1 MFRIKL
7 DYSFTHDGSGAAPHL
22 DNALFTLLRAIRAS
36 GSISQSAKTLGL
48 SYRHVWG
55 ELKRWESALGHTLI
69 EWVKGKRAR
78 LSPFGE
84 KLLWAEERA
93 RARIGPQVQSL
104 AAEMERAFAVA
115 FDAHTHVLPVCASH
129 DLALPLLRDDLA
141 AQGVHL
147 DLRYAGSLDAL
158 AALTAGRALLAGFHV
173 SDDHPAGSLTARA
186 FKRALTPGTHK
197 LIDFARRRQGLIVPP
212 GNPQQLAGLA
222 DLVPSPAR
230 AAVRRPAQGAT
241 RNQAASGSRTVRFIN
256 RQRGSGTRVEFDQLL
271 AAAQID
277 PAAINGYGNE
287 ETTHLAVAAAVAA
300 GAADAGFGIE
310 AAALHY
316 GLGFVPLATEHYY
329 LVCLKETLDH
339 PVVKTLVAHLSST
352 PWRAR
357 IAALPGYALD
367 APGNIVKLTE
377 ALPWYRWRRPKV

>member
-7 DYSFTHDGSGAAPHL
+7 DYSFTYDGSGAAPHL
-22 DNALFTLLRAIRAS
+22 DNALFTLLRAIRES
-36 GSISQSAKTLGL
+36 GSISQSAKMLGL

-55 ELKRWESALGHTLI
+55 ELKRWESALGQTLI
-69 EWVKGKRAR
+69 EWVKGRRAR

-93 RARIGPQVQSL
+93 RARISPQVQSL
-104 AAEMERAFAVA
+104 AAEMERAFALA
-115 FDAHTHVLPVCASH
+115 FDQHTHVLPVCASH
-129 DLALPLLRDDLA
+129 DLALPLLRDGLA

-173 SDDHPAGSLTARA
+173 NDDHPAGSLTARA

-212 GNPQQLAGLA
+212 GNPLRLATLA
-222 DLVPSPAR
+222 DL
-230 AAVRRPAQGAT
+230 T
-241 RNQAASGSRTVRFIN
+241 RDTVRFIN

-277 PAAINGYGNE
+277 PSAITGYDIE
-287 ETTHLAVAAAVAA
+287 ETTHLAVAAAVAS

-316 GLGFVPLATEHYY
+316 RQGFVPLAGEHYY
-329 LVCLKETLDH
+329 LVCLKETLEH
-339 PVVKTLVAHLSST
+339 PAVKLLTAHLASQA
-352 PWRAR
+352 WRTR
-357 IAALPGYALD
+357 MAALPGYTLD
-367 APGNIVKLTE
+367 APGSIVALTR
-377 ALPWYRWRRPKV
+377 ALPWYRWRRVKG

>member
-1 MFRIKL
+1 MFRIKF
-7 DYSFTHDGSGAAPHL
+7 DYSFTHDGSVGAPHL
-22 DNALFTLLRAIRAS
+22 DNALFRLLRAIRAS
-36 GSISQSAKTLGL
+36 GSISQSAKSLGL

-55 ELKRWESALGHTLI
+55 ELKRWEGALGHTLI
-69 EWVKGKRAR
+69 EWVKGRRAR

-104 AAEMERAFAVA
+104 AAEMEHAFALA
-115 FDAHTHVLPVCASH
+115 FDAATHVLPVCASH
-129 DLALPLLRDDLA
+129 DPALPLLRDELA

-158 AALTAGRALLAGFHV
+158 AALSQGRALLAGFHV
-173 SDDHPAGSLTARA
+173 NDEHPAGSLTARA

-197 LIDFARRRQGLIVPP
+197 LIDFARRRQGLLVPA
-212 GNPQQLAGLA
+212 GNPQGITGLA
-222 DLVPSPAR
+222 DLVRGGAGHSDVSGTVGNPAPSAPL
-230 AAVRRPAQGAT
+230 
-241 RNQAASGSRTVRFIN
+241 RFIN
-256 RQRGSGTRVEFDQLL
+256 RQRGSGTRIELDQLL
-271 AAAQID
+271 AAAHID
-277 PAAINGYGNE
+277 PARITGYDSE
-287 ETTHLAVAAAVAA
+287 ESTHLAVAAAVASE
-300 GAADAGFGIE
+300 AADAGFGIE

-339 PVVKTLVAHLSST
+339 PAVKTLVAHLSST

-377 ALPWYRWRRPKV
+377 ALPWYRWRRPKF

>member
-7 DYSFTHDGSGAAPHL
+7 DYSFTHDGSGTAPHL

-36 GSISQSAKTLGL
+36 GSISRSAAALGL

-69 EWVKGKRAR
+69 EWVKGRRAR

-104 AAEMERAFAVA
+104 AAELERAFAVA
-115 FDAHTHVLPVCASH
+115 FDTHTHVLPVCASH

-173 SDDHPAGSLTARA
+173 NDDHPAGSLTARA

-197 LIDFARRRQGLIVPP
+197 LIDFARRRQGLIVPT
-212 GNPQQLAGLA
+212 GNPQQLTGLA
-222 DLVPSPAR
+222 DLVR
-230 AAVRRPAQGAT
+230 GAVRF
-241 RNQAASGSRTVRFIN
+241 VN

-277 PAAINGYGNE
+277 PVAINGYGTE
-287 ETTHLAVAAAVAA
+287 ETTHLAVAAAVAS

-316 GLGFVPLATEHYY
+316 QLGFVPLANEHYY
-329 LVCLKETLDH
+329 LVCLKETLAH
-339 PVVKTLVAHLSST
+339 PAVKLLTAHLESAA
-352 PWRAR
+352 WRSR
-357 IAALPGYALD
+357 IGALPGYLLD
-367 APGNIVKLTE
+367 APGTITALTR
-377 ALPWYRWRRPKV
+377 ALPWYRWRQPKH